1 MISYFTTFLS
11 VLYYLYILF
20 FKLRFQF
27 FAFLFFFSQL
37 ELCCWSS
44 VEWRRRRNRLSPLV
58 SHYYLQYFHS
68 NKTVTALLSRVV

>member
-27 FAFLFFFSQL
+27 FAFLFFL
-37 ELCCWSS
+37 ANWSFA
-44 VEWRRRRNRLSPLV
+44 VGAV
-58 SHYYLQYFHS
+58 SSGEGGQTDFLHW
-68 NKTVTALLSRVV
+68 